1 MLWLHLRLLL
11 AHSCTVCHAMDI
23 MSLKEPNVILLTP
36 SVAPDHTAEEQEGTQ
51 LKREAGLLGSGG
63 HEGTCGCLV
72 HYVV

>member
-1 MLWLHLRLLL
+1 
-11 AHSCTVCHAMDI
+11 MDI

-36 SVAPDHTAEEQEGTQ
+36 SVAPDHTAEEQEATQ